1 MRLRHRMGRIMIRMK
16 DSGMMNLAGVISKIL
31 KGLSLT
37 ILSAPLMI

>member
-1 MRLRHRMGRIMIRMK
+1 MGRIMIRMK
-16 DSGMMNLAGVISKIL
+16 DSGMMNLAGVILKIL